1 VIVAIRRSGA
11 DRLVLSAESD
21 DMGAM
26 TYSRPSANLFPAPKE
41 PAQRRRIRAVL
52 TIVVGG
58 AALALGAGAIGQT
71 RSLSMLDQLESGAWE
86 LRDRGAGAVA
96 NNVCIRGGRDLIQL
110 HHPGMTCKSVVVEDT
125 PAEVVVQYT
134 CAGQGYGRTRIRRET
149 NALIQIDTQ
158 GIANGQPY
166 SYAGEGR
173 RTGGCRN

>member
-1 VIVAIRRSGA
+1 MEGMS
-11 DRLVLSAESD
+11 
-21 DMGAM
+21 
-26 TYSRPSANLFPAPKE
+26 YSRPSANPLPARKRSAP
-41 PAQRRRIRAVL
+41 RRRTRAAL
-52 TIVVGG
+52 TIAVGG
-58 AALALGAGAIGQT
+58 AALALGAGAVGQA
-71 RSLSMLDQLESGAWE
+71 RSLNMLDQLESGAWE
-86 LRDRGAGAVA
+86 LRERGPGGIA

-110 HHPGMTCKSVVVEDT
+110 HHPGMTCKPVVVEDT

-173 RTGGCRN
+173 RTGPCRN